1 MTNPRLKVPPV
12 SSPVIERRPATEGD
26 RELLFELFRSAL
38 APEDTFQALPESKRG
53 PLLRAKFDT
62 REQRYRKNYPLADF
76 DVLTVD
82 GKPAGKLYIDRGDDE
97 FVLIDISLLP
107 EFRNRGIGTAV
118 IGRLVEEAGRL
129 VLPVR
134 TRVRHH
140 SPAWRLWRRL
150 GFERVGDDGTHYE
163 IAVPA
168 MRQDMK

>member
-38 APEDTFQALPESKRG
+38 APEDTFQALPESKRE
-53 PLLRAKFDT
+53 PLLRATFDT

-97 FVLIDISLLP
+97 FVLIEEGTMSDGLYRHGGYRTP
-107 EFRNRGIGTAV
+107 RGRSRPA
-118 IGRLVEEAGRL
+118 RAARPHAGA
-129 VLPVR
+129 
-134 TRVRHH
+134 T
-140 SPAWRLWRRL
+140 S
-150 GFERVGDDGTHYE
+150 
-163 IAVPA
+163 
-168 MRQDMK
+168 